1 MPGPTDDLPREP
13 TSEAPRPGWA
23 GDAVHLLKV
32 LLSEASVTLVAIL
45 AIIGVQYWN
54 QYVYLDQITRDLGEI
69 RVTLGTVNTKLD
81 SMGEKVTAHED
92 WIQLGRVHVLCI
104 EGQVTAH
111 GQALDIAPPPCAERM
126 ADVIMRPGMQ

>member
-1 MPGPTDDLPREP
+1 MADPTDDLPREP

-23 GDAVHLLKV
+23 GESIGLLKL

-54 QYVYLDQITRDLGEI
+54 QYVYLDQITRDLSEM
-69 RVTLGTVNTKLD
+69 RTTLSAVSVKLD
-81 SMGEKVTAHED
+81 IMSQMVYTHED

-126 ADVIMRPGMQ
+126 ADVIMRPVMQ